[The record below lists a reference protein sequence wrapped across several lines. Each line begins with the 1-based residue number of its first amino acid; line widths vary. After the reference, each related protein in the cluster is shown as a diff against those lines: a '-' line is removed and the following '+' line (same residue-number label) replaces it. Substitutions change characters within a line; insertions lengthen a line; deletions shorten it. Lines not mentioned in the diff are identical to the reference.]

1 MKLTRSIFF
10 VLAFSLLTFSVF
22 AQTGAQ
28 AEAQAEKTAKDY
40 FDSWRAK
47 DPAGMDKRNWWAMAA
62 VVGRADGGAQVSFYI
77 TAASDAG
84 KFGAMEIIVQP
95 VLSDHDESGV
105 PRTSNLGQAAS
116 LRIPA
121 MVIGKGQADER
132 AATPRITVALP
143 PTANAVKLIAKK
155 VVNKETVAEMV
166 LGVDGDGFAGVLAAL
181 Y

>member
-1 MKLTRSIFF
+1 MKLKRSIFL
-10 VLAFSLLTFSVF
+10 VLAFSLLTFSAF
-22 AQTGAQ
+22 GQSDAQT
-28 AEAQAEKTAKDY
+28 EKTAKEY
-40 FDSWRAK
+40 FDSWKAK
-47 DPAGMDKRNWWAMAA
+47 DPVRTDKRNWWAMAA

-77 TAASDAG
+77 TAAKETG
-84 KFGAMEIIVQP
+84 KFGAMDITVQP

-105 PRTSNLGQAAS
+105 PRTTNLGQAAT

-132 AATPRITVALP
+132 AAKPQITVVLP